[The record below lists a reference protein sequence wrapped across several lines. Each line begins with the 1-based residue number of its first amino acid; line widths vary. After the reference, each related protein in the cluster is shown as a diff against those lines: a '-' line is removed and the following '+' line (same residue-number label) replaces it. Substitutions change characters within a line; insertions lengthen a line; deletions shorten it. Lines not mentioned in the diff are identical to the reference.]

1 MAKVVLTNQLTVT
14 VNGTDLSSHVAA
26 FTVNVSADAVEANN
40 FNTIYR
46 ERLMGL
52 RDGEVTISF
61 HSDYTTGSVNK
72 TLGTLF
78 SAGSYATVVAS
89 GTLGGTSVAGTAVC
103 LPISLTP
110 IGAAIG
116 DLMVQDVTWPTVGS
130 VLGWG
135 L

>member
-14 VNGTDLSSHVAA
+14 VNGTDLSDHVAA
-26 FTVNVSADAVEANN
+26 FTINVSADAVEANN
-40 FNTIYR
+40 FNTTYR
-46 ERLMGL
+46 TRLMGL

-61 HSDYTTGSVNK
+61 HADYATGSVNK

-89 GTLGGTSVAGTAVC
+89 GTLGGTSVAGTAIA
-103 LPISLTP
+103 LPVSMTA

-116 DLMVQDVTWPTVGS
+116 DLMVMDVTWPTVGS
-130 VLGWG
+130 VTGFG

>member
-1 MAKVVLTNQLTVT
+1 MAKVVLTNQLTLT
-14 VNGTDLSSHVAA
+14 VNGTDLSDHVAA
-26 FTVNVSADAVEANN
+26 FTVNVSADAVESNN
-40 FNTIYR
+40 FNTQYR

-61 HSDYTTGSVNK
+61 HNDYVTGSVNR

-78 SAGSYATVVAS
+78 TAGSYATVVAT

-103 LPISLTP
+103 LPTSLTP

-116 DLMVQDVTWPTVGS
+116 DLMVMDVTWPTVGS
-130 VLGWG
+130 VTGWG